1 MRPKKHEPV
10 MSGDLFRARL
20 DQIINLKHEL
30 AQLAGAI
37 DWDWIDGEIAP
48 LYSDKGRPGIE
59 TRFAIGLLLLKHI
72 YGLSDEGVCERWV
85 YDPYFQHFTGEE
97 FFQHE
102 FPHERSDLSHW
113 RKRLGDKLE
122 LLLAESL
129 RVAHQ
134 SGALRTR
141 DLKRV
146 TVDTTVQPKNI
157 SFPTDAKL
165 LHAAIRGLNRL
176 ACKHGVRLR
185 QSYVRVAKR
194 AAMMAGRY
202 AHAKQFNRHRRELRI
217 LRTRLGRLIRDIRR
231 KIAGRQDIEA
241 AFEAPLSRAGQIR
254 SQQQRQRGWKLYSF
268 HAPEV
273 ECIGKGKASAPYE
286 FGVKASIVT
295 TNARAPGGQF
305 VLHAKSL
312 PGNPYDG
319 HTLRD
324 AIEDTQKLTGCEIE
338 RAYVDKGYRGHD
350 TANPR
355 RVFISGQ
362 KRGVFGAI
370 KRELRRRSAIEPVIG
385 HMKAEGHLGRCYL
398 KGRDGDAANAVLTAV
413 GYNFRRILAW
423 LRALLCLI
431 LAALWRAV
439 AARSVLNPAY

>member
-1 MRPKKHEPV
+1 
-10 MSGDLFRARL
+10 
-20 DQIINLKHEL
+20 
-30 AQLAGAI
+30 
-37 DWDWIDGEIAP
+37 
-48 LYSDKGRPGIE
+48 
-59 TRFAIGLLLLKHI
+59 
-72 YGLSDEGVCERWV
+72 
-85 YDPYFQHFTGEE
+85 
-97 FFQHE
+97 
-102 FPHERSDLSHW
+102 
-113 RKRLGDKLE
+113 
-122 LLLAESL
+122 L
-129 RVAHQ
+129 RVAHA
-134 SGALRTR
+134 SGALRSK

-176 ACKHGVRLR
+176 ANKHGVRLR
-185 QSYVRVAKR
+185 QSYLRVAKR

-217 LRTRLGRLIRDIRR
+217 LRTRLGRLIRDIGR
-231 KIAGRQDIEA
+231 KIAGHQDIEA
-241 AFEAPLSRAGQIR
+241 AFALPLARASQIR

-268 HAPEV
+268 HAPET

-286 FGVKASIVT
+286 FGVKVSIVT

-305 VLHAKSL
+305 VLHARAL

-324 AIEDTQKLTGCEIE
+324 VIEDTQKLTGCEIE
-338 RAYVDKGYRGHD
+338 RGFVDKGYRGHD
-350 TANPR
+350 AQNPR

-385 HMKAEGHLGRCYL
+385 HLKAEGHLGRCYL
-398 KGRDGDAANAVLTAV
+398 KGRAGDAANAILSAV

-423 LRALLCLI
+423 LRALLRLFLI
-431 LAALWRAV
+431 AILRLAISRSALI
-439 AARSVLNPAY
+439 PAS